1 MGVKGWHIMT
11 LAVGLLILGNL
22 SDSGMV
28 YSVQK
33 VVMEKENA
41 SEDNSFT
48 PGCPVTLID
57 LEPRMR
63 EVLRNVHSSSFRE
76 IMENALRASIPDAIE
91 QADGLV
97 KPMASLREEITRQ
110 EQERMHAE
118 QVAREKAADTGQ
130 PLKPCSQGEE
140 SSYCYAVEQYYVA
153 TAANLANRAF
163 LEALECY
170 QRAGVR

>member
-1 MGVKGWHIMT
+1 MGCKGWHFVMVS
-11 LAVGLLILGNL
+11 LGLLISGNF
-22 SDSGMV
+22 SGTV
-28 YSVQK
+28 TAYSVQQM
-33 VVMEKENA
+33 VPEREKT
-41 SEDNSFT
+41 SVDYPFT

-57 LEPRMR
+57 LQPRLE
-63 EVLRNVHSSSFRE
+63 EVLRNIHSSSFRE
-76 IMENALRASIPDAIE
+76 IMGKALWASIPDAIE

-97 KPMASLREEITRQ
+97 QTMAALREEIIRQ
-110 EQERMHAE
+110 EQEQIRVE
-118 QVAREKAADTGQ
+118 QVARENGVDTGQ
-130 PLKPCSQGEE
+130 PLKPCSQVQE